1 MAWICFYPVALC
13 CVCGYGEPQRRV
25 KAPRT
30 AQVGR
35 FHLIGSPRGATSR
48 IVAVTAVT
56 SAFAPTIRSLSKRE
70 DGVGVVTQS
79 RAKDQKAVRWHPCP
93 ETPFLVSARAQS
105 SRMPLVQAHGNKN
118 GYLSD

>member
-1 MAWICFYPVALC
+1 MLWLGFVFTLLPYA
-13 CVCGYGEPQRRV
+13 VCGYGEAQRRV

-35 FHLIGSPRGATSR
+35 FHLIGSPRGRDSPQPAAR

-56 SAFAPTIRSLSKRE
+56 SARTIRSLSKRE

-79 RAKDQKAVRWHPCP
+79 RAKDQKAVRWHPCL
-93 ETPFLVSARAQS
+93 ETPFLVSAF
-105 SRMPLVQAHGNKN
+105 
-118 GYLSD
+118 